1 MYFLLPSFTPFI
13 GFTSIQAS
21 FFLAMPGTAGIPGRT
36 LTGLI
41 SNIKQVGVYIPY
53 ASSMAVVAVATFIY
67 PFVASHYQG
76 QVIYVT
82 IFGMLVGSCYVVT
95 GPLSEKFV
103 PIKFVSSAI
112 GLQFMAG
119 GVGAVLGPVFSG

>member
-13 GFTSIQAS
+13 GFTPIQAS
-21 FFLAMPGTAGIPGRT
+21 FFLSMSGIAGIPGRT

-67 PFVASHYQG
+67 PFVASHYPG

-82 IFGMLVGSCYVVT
+82 IFWMLVGSCYVVT
-95 GPLSEKFV
+95 GPLSEKFFQV
-103 PIKFVSSAI
+103 RLRLF
-112 GLQFMAG
+112 
-119 GVGAVLGPVFSG
+119 AVNKRI